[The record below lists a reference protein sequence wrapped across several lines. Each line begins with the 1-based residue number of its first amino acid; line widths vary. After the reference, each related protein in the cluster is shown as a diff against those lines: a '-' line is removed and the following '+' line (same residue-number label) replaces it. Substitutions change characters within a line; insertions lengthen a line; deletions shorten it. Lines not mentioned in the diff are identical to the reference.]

1 MKHILL
7 AALAISVPLT
17 SLASPATDQASRLIA
32 SDFPAAIAILEQA
45 DGAGDRDASSQL
57 AGALFFSPAPRMDRP
72 RACVIAQR
80 LAEADHGDGW
90 ALLASCQFTGTL
102 TTSDRLSAARISA
115 RKAIQLGSTSGGT
128 VLFSTF
134 SVDPQYGYH
143 RADGRV
149 DPAKYAS
156 LAALPIDQR
165 ELQIEAWSGLS
176 LALERR
182 DALAALLGV
191 AALADVSAP
200 GNIDRLLAIAD
211 RSPGAARQF
220 AAFVS
225 VARRLNS
232 LGGTHASVKSALDAH
247 KTAMAAA
254 SLGSSVDGAAPCT
267 SLALV
272 KLEPGPAPLDL
283 KFLPIPVG
291 PLSNAYVISGRWQE
305 RWTYAGCG
313 RELAV
318 ALAFSAD
325 GWGGTHFNAKLE
337 RPLAAAATAIDS
349 PTGR

>member
-1 MKHILL
+1 MKHIVL

-17 SLASPATDQASRLIA
+17 SLASPATDQASRVIA

-57 AGALFFSPAPRMDRP
+57 AGTLFFSPAPRTDRP
-72 RACVIAQR
+72 RACAIAQR

-90 ALLASCQFTGTL
+90 ALLAACQFAGTL
-102 TTSDRLSAARISA
+102 TTSDRWSAARTSA

-149 DPAKYAS
+149 DPAKDAS

-165 ELQIEAWSGLS
+165 ELQIEAWSCLS
-176 LALERR
+176 LALLQR
-182 DALAALLGV
+182 DAMAALFGV

-220 AAFVS
+220 AAYVS

-247 KTAMAAA
+247 KTALTAA
-254 SLGSSVDGAAPCT
+254 SLGSGVDGAAQCN

-272 KLEPGPAPLDL
+272 KMEPGPAPADS

-291 PLSNAYVISGRWQE
+291 PLANAYLIAGHWQE
-305 RWTYAGCG
+305 RWIFAGCG
-313 RELAV
+313 REVAV
-318 ALAFSAD
+318 ALNFSAD
-325 GWGGTHFNAKLE
+325 GWGGTHFNAKLQ
-337 RPLAAAATAIDS
+337 RSLAAAATSI
-349 PTGR
+349 GR